1 MLCPPNEG
9 ENARLSVTCPFGSR
23 LKRDEKRMA
32 RWEYRGGIQLITTDN
47 TAPKWVTGV
56 IDTDINYERG
66 KQGERRSTVV
76 LKEGTFLK

>member
-1 MLCPPNEG
+1 
-9 ENARLSVTCPFGSR
+9 
-23 LKRDEKRMA
+23 MA

-76 LKEGTFLK
+76 LKEGTYLK